1 MKKTGIG
8 WRTDSDDD
16 LFEKRISK
24 GKIYGTIV

>member
-8 WRTDSDDD
+8 WRTGFDDD

-24 GKIYGTIV
+24 GKYMVQ